1 MRALL
6 ISFFGLFLSLLA
18 VSVGQESTSPETV
31 HHYTVGSVFYDE
43 DAQVSETPLAPPF
56 HSFASLL
63 NRNALRVHDSKS
75 ALDELDIGWFET
87 LAPHWN
93 RALSETP
100 YLNAGLTAFLGLE
113 KDFSHS
119 KYQIGDGLGSNLIY
133 RFIHAR

>member
-75 ALDELDIGWFET
+75 ELDELDIGWFET
-87 LAPHWN
+87 LAPHW
-93 RALSETP
+93 
-100 YLNAGLTAFLGLE
+100 
-113 KDFSHS
+113 
-119 KYQIGDGLGSNLIY
+119 
-133 RFIHAR
+133 

>member
-18 VSVGQESTSPETV
+18 VSVGQESSSRETT
-31 HHYTVGSVFYDE
+31 HHYTVGSAFDE

-75 ALDELDIGWFET
+75 DLDELDIGWFET

-93 RALSETP
+93 RSLSETP
-100 YLNAGLTAFLGLE
+100 YLNVGLTAFLGLA

>member
-18 VSVGQESTSPETV
+18 VSVGQESTSPETT
-31 HHYTVGSVFYDE
+31 HHYTVGSAFYDE

-75 ALDELDIGWFET
+75 ELDIGWFET

-93 RALSETP
+93 RSLSETP
-100 YLNAGLTAFLGLE
+100 YLNVGLTAFLGLE

>member
-1 MRALL
+1 
-6 ISFFGLFLSLLA
+6 
-18 VSVGQESTSPETV
+18 
-31 HHYTVGSVFYDE
+31 
-43 DAQVSETPLAPPF
+43 
-56 HSFASLL
+56 
-63 NRNALRVHDSKS
+63 
-75 ALDELDIGWFET
+75 LDELDIGWFET

-100 YLNAGLTAFLGLE
+100 YLNAGLTAFLGLA

>member
-18 VSVGQESTSPETV
+18 VSVGQESTSPEIT

-75 ALDELDIGWFET
+75 DLDELDIGWFET

-100 YLNAGLTAFLGLE
+100 YLNAGLTAFLGLA

-119 KYQIGDGLGSNLIY
+119 KYQIGDRLGSNLIY